1 MAHFRA
7 RARAVDMLGR
17 QQIAGI
23 PTAISELFKN
33 AHDAYAEQAVAD
45 YFHREGLFVLRDDGI
60 GMSAQDF
67 ADRWLMLGTEGK
79 VPARGRPRPTRPGY
93 RPRPVLGE
101 KGIGRLAI
109 AAIGPQVL
117 VLTRPLI
124 DSEPGDLLVAL
135 LNWSVFELQT
145 AELAEI
151 EIPTTVLPGGSLPG
165 DDDLAALIERV
176 RANVDDVKGNG
187 DAQTVKRINAEL
199 DKLASLSVLSY
210 EHPLSEPSLRDAP
223 GTQFYI
229 QPTSP
234 DLVADL
240 TETTAPTVEAAP
252 LLKTLLGFSNTMAPG
267 HSKPALATEFRDH
280 WADDAWSDLIE
291 ESAFFTPPEFEA
303 ADHHFH
309 GSFDPFG
316 QFEGQVSVFGDEP
329 VAWKLSWPSAQGEP
343 TACGPFEIHI
353 AYVQGKRSQSRLS
366 PEEWTEIVAKLDRYS
381 GLYIY
386 RDGIRVLPYG
396 NSDFD
401 FLDLER
407 RRSKSASDYFFSY
420 RRMFGV
426 VELTTKANHDLREK
440 AGREGFATNEAYRQF
455 RDILKRFF
463 YQIAFDFFR
472 EDGTLSDTY
481 HERRE
486 ELERVDKARARRGR
500 QVRERRRVLAKA
512 LADFFERVGREQP
525 EEDVADVLE
534 RLRGDLAAAADAQ
547 GKALAASALADAE
560 TRSRADLSELEE
572 SYAIHRPRGV
582 GLTRDLARDL
592 RGYELELDRL
602 KAEVFEPA
610 WAEIESTLE
619 AAQSEHEAAVARRVR
634 FDRAIKLATESSVD
648 LASSERRRLS
658 GAAKAATER
667 SQQLGK
673 AGLRTVEEQA
683 QLILSE
689 AASTDVTTLDDTQFV
704 KARSDLESRV
714 SDVTVAQLQ
723 ALSSVA
729 EQLEELVWPEN
740 GQGPLVT
747 RLDEIEALE
756 TDLEG
761 FRERS
766 EQDLEFTQ
774 LGMAVEVINH
784 EFQATVRGIRSNI
797 QRLTN
802 WAAENPGLRAP
813 VRDLRSSFEHL
824 DSYLTL
830 FTPLNRRL
838 YRKKTTI
845 KGGEVTAFLE
855 DVFERRLEEEG
866 ATLEATPAFTRYKLV
881 QYPST
886 VYPVFVSLVD
896 NALFWLSE
904 FAGTRSIT
912 LDIDRGDMVVRDSG
926 PGIAVRDQ
934 DVIFERGFSR
944 KPGGTGYG
952 LFVSR
957 EALAREDMELLLDP
971 PTADAGAVFRIRQRS
986 QRSR

>member
-33 AHDAYAEQAVAD
+33 AHDAYADRAVAD
-45 YFHREGLFVLRDDGI
+45 FFRREGLFVLRDDGI
-60 GMSAQDF
+60 GMSEQDF
-67 ADRWLMLGTEGK
+67 SDRWLMLGTEGK
-79 VPARGRPRPTRPGY
+79 VAARGRPRPTRRGY

-117 VLTRPLI
+117 VLTRPLV
-124 DSEPGDLLVAL
+124 DGEPGDLVVAL
-135 LNWSVFELQT
+135 LNWSVFELQS
-145 AELAEI
+145 AELGQI
-151 EIPTTVLPGGSLPG
+151 EIPMTVLPGGTLPS
-165 DDDLAALIERV
+165 DDDLASLVAKIRS
-176 RANVDDVKGNG
+176 NVEEVKGNG

-199 DKLASLSVLSY
+199 DELARLSVLGY
-210 EHPLSEPSLRDAP
+210 EHSLSAPSLREST

-240 TETTAPTVEAAP
+240 TESTEPTVEAAP

-267 HSKPALATEFRDH
+267 HGAPALETEFRDH
-280 WADDAWSDLIE
+280 WSDEAWDDLIS
-291 ESAFFTPPEFEA
+291 ESAFFTPSEFEA

-309 GSFDPFG
+309 GSFNQFG
-316 QFEGQVSVFGDEP
+316 QFDGRVSVFGDEP
-329 VAWKLSWPSAQGEP
+329 VPWKLSWPGAHGEP
-343 TACGPFEIHI
+343 TVCGPFDIHI
-353 AYVQGKRSQSRLS
+353 AYVQGSRKQSRLG
-366 PEEWTEIVAKLDRYS
+366 PQEWTEIVAKLDRYS

-426 VELTTKANHDLREK
+426 VELTAKDNHDLREK

-463 YQIAFDFFR
+463 YQVAFDFFR
-472 EDGTLSDTY
+472 EEGSQSDAY

-486 ELERVDKARARRGR
+486 ELERFDKARSRRAR
-500 QVRERRRVLAKA
+500 QVRERRRA
-512 LADFFERVGREQP
+512 LATSLAEFFEKVGREQP
-525 EEDVADVLE
+525 EEEVAAVLD
-534 RLRGDLAAAADAQ
+534 RLRGDLAVAAQAKGEAAAAT
-547 GKALAASALADAE
+547 ALAGAE
-560 TRSRADLSELEE
+560 ARSRASLSEVVER
-572 SYAIHRPRGV
+572 YAISRPRGV
-582 GLTRDLARDL
+582 GLTRDLTRDW
-592 RGYELELDRL
+592 RGYELETDRL
-602 KAEVFEPA
+602 RADVFQSAE
-610 WAEIESTLE
+610 AEIEGLLE
-619 AAQSEHEAAVARRVR
+619 AAQSAHEAAIARRVR
-634 FDRAIKLATESSVD
+634 FDHAISLVTESSVD
-648 LASSERRRLS
+648 RASSERRRLT

-673 AGLRTVEEQA
+673 SSVRTVEEQV
-683 QLILSE
+683 QLVLSE
-689 AASTDVTTLDDTQFV
+689 AATTDVTALDDRQFV
-704 KARSDLESRV
+704 ETRTDLETRV
-714 SDVTVAQLQ
+714 ADVTSAQLR
-723 ALSSVA
+723 ALGSVA

-747 RLDEIEALE
+747 RLDEVEALE

-845 KGGEVTAFLE
+845 KGGEITAFVE

-866 ATLEATPAFTRYKLV
+866 VTLEATPTFTRHKLV

-896 NALFWLSE
+896 NALFWLAD
-904 FAGTRSIT
+904 FQGPRSIT
-912 LDIDRGDMVVRDSG
+912 LDVDRGDMVVRDSG
-926 PGIAVRDQ
+926 PGVAVRDQ
-934 DVIFERGFSR
+934 DAIFERGFSR

-952 LFVSR
+952 LSVSR
-957 EALAREDMELLLDP
+957 EALQREDMELLLDP
-971 PTADAGAVFRIRQRS
+971 PGADSGAVFRIRSKAKRGS
-986 QRSR
+986 

>member
-33 AHDAYAEQAVAD
+33 AHDAYADHAVAD
-45 YFHREGLFVLRDDGI
+45 YFRKERLFVLRDDGI
-60 GMSAQDF
+60 GMSEEDF
-67 ADRWLMLGTEGK
+67 NDRWLMIGTEGK
-79 VPARGRPRPTRPGY
+79 VQARGRPQQTRPNY
-93 RPRPVLGE
+93 RRRPVLGE

-117 VLTRPLI
+117 VLTRPL
-124 DSEPGDLLVAL
+124 EGDGVGNLVVAL

-145 AELAEI
+145 AELGQI
-151 EIPTTVLPGGSLPG
+151 EIPTAILPGGTLPS
-165 DDDLAALIERV
+165 DRDLADLVSRIRE
-176 RANVDDVKGNG
+176 NVNEVKGAG
-187 DAQTVKRINAEL
+187 DAATVKRINAEL
-199 DKLASLSVLSY
+199 DELKGLSVLSY
-210 EHPLSEPSLRDAP
+210 EHSLSTPSLRDAS

-229 QPTSP
+229 QPTSSN
-234 DLVADL
+234 LAADL
-240 TETTAPTVEAAP
+240 TEVTEPTVEAAP

-267 HSKPALATEFRDH
+267 HSKPALETEFRDH
-280 WADDAWSDLIE
+280 WSDDAWSDLIA
-291 ESAFFTPPEFEA
+291 ESAFFTPAEFEA

-309 GSFDPFG
+309 GSFDDFG
-316 QFEGQVSVFGDEP
+316 QFEGRVSVFGDEP
-329 VAWKLSWPSAQGEP
+329 VPWNLAWPNAHGEP

-353 AYVQGKRSQSRLS
+353 AYVQGKRSQSRLD
-366 PEEWTEIVAKLDRYS
+366 PEEWSEIVAKLERYS

-426 VELTTKANHDLREK
+426 IELTSNRNHDLREK

-463 YQIAFDFFR
+463 YQVAFDFFR
-472 EDGTLSDTY
+472 EEGTLSDDY

-486 ELERVDKARARRGR
+486 ELERIDKARSRRGR
-500 QVRERRRVLAKA
+500 QVRERRRVLSRS
-512 LADFFERVGREQP
+512 LSEFFERVGREQP
-525 EEDVADVLE
+525 EEEVGVVLE
-534 RLRGDLAAAADAQ
+534 RLRGDLAVAAEANGEGAAAT
-547 GKALAASALADAE
+547 ALADAE
-560 TRSRADLSELEE
+560 SRSRAELAETIE
-572 SYAIHRPRGV
+572 RYSIRRPRGV
-582 GLTRDLARDL
+582 GLTRDLTREW
-592 RGYELELDRL
+592 RGYELEIDRL
-602 KAEVFEPA
+602 QEAVFRPAEV
-610 WAEIESTLE
+610 EIEELLE
-619 AAQSEHEAAVARRVR
+619 AAQSEQEAALARRVR
-634 FDRAIKLATESSVD
+634 FDRAIKLIADSSID
-648 LASSERRRLS
+648 RASSERRRLS

-667 SQQLGK
+667 SRELGK
-673 AGLRTVEEQA
+673 ASLRTVEEQA

-689 AASTDVTTLDDTQFV
+689 AATTDVTALDDRQFV
-704 KARSDLESRV
+704 ETRSELEGRV
-714 SDVTVAQLQ
+714 AAVTSAQLQ
-723 ALSSVA
+723 ALGSVA

-740 GQGPLVT
+740 GRGPLVT
-747 RLDEIEALE
+747 RLDEVEALE
-756 TDLEG
+756 SDLEG

-824 DSYLTL
+824 DSYLNL

-845 KGGEVTAFLE
+845 KGGEITAFLE
-855 DVFERRLEEEG
+855 DVFKRRLEEEG
-866 ATLEATPAFTRYKLV
+866 VALEASRAFTQHKLV

-886 VYPVFVSLVD
+886 IYPVFVSLVD
-896 NALFWLSE
+896 NALYWLGD
-904 FAGTRSIT
+904 FQGPRTIT
-912 LDIDRGDMVVRDSG
+912 LDVDRGDLVVRDTG
-926 PGIAVRDQ
+926 PGVAVRDQ
-934 DVIFERGFSR
+934 DAIFERGFSR

-952 LFVSR
+952 LSVSR
-957 EALAREDMELLLDP
+957 EVLDREGMDLLLDAP
-971 PTADAGAVFRIRQRS
+971 SADSGAVFRIRQRGD
-986 QRSR
+986 RED

>member
-33 AHDAYAEQAVAD
+33 AHDAYADHAVAD
-45 YFHREGLFVLRDDGI
+45 YFRRERLFVLRDDGI
-60 GMSAQDF
+60 GMSEEDF
-67 ADRWLMLGTEGK
+67 NDRWLMLGTEGK
-79 VPARGRPRPTRPGY
+79 VPARGRPQPTRSGY
-93 RPRPVLGE
+93 KRRPVLGE

-117 VLTRPLI
+117 VLTRPLAK
-124 DSEPGDLLVAL
+124 EGPGDLVVAL
-135 LNWSVFELQT
+135 LNWSVFELQS
-145 AELAEI
+145 AELAQI
-151 EIPTTVLPGGSLPG
+151 EIPTAVLSGGTLPS
-165 DDDLAALIERV
+165 DDDLAGLVSRI
-176 RANVDDVKGNG
+176 RANVNDFKGAG
-187 DAQTVKRINAEL
+187 DTAAVKRINAEL
-199 DKLASLSVLSY
+199 DELKGFSVLGYEHSLST
-210 EHPLSEPSLRDAP
+210 PSLREAS

-240 TETTAPTVEAAP
+240 TEVTEPTVEAAP

-280 WADDAWSDLIE
+280 WSDDAWTDLIS
-291 ESAFFTPPEFEA
+291 ESAFFTPSEFEA

-309 GSFDPFG
+309 GSFDDFG
-316 QFEGQVSVFGDEP
+316 QFKGRVSVFGDEP
-329 VAWKLSWPSAQGEP
+329 VPWDLAWPNAHGEP

-366 PEEWTEIVAKLDRYS
+366 PEEWSEVVAKLDRYS

-426 VELTTKANHDLREK
+426 VELSGKRNHDLREK

-463 YQIAFDFFR
+463 YQVAFDFFR
-472 EDGTLSDTY
+472 EEGTLSDTY
-481 HERRE
+481 NERRE
-486 ELERVDKARARRGR
+486 ELERIDKARSRRGR
-500 QVRERRRVLAKA
+500 QVRERRRVLSKS
-512 LADFFERVGREQP
+512 LTEFFERVGREQP
-525 EEDVADVLE
+525 EEDVSAVLE
-534 RLRGDLAAAADAQ
+534 RLRGDLAAAAEEQ
-547 GKALAASALADAE
+547 GGAAAATALADAE
-560 TRSRADLSELEE
+560 SRSRTDLAKVLE
-572 SYAIHRPRGV
+572 SYSIHRPRGV
-582 GLTRDLARDL
+582 GLTRDLTREW
-592 RGYELELDRL
+592 RGYELEMDRL
-602 KAEVFEPA
+602 QDDVFQPAE
-610 WAEIESTLE
+610 AEIEELLE
-619 AAQSEHEAAVARRVR
+619 GAQVEHEAALARRVR
-634 FDRAIKLATESSVD
+634 FDQAIKLIADSSVD
-648 LASSERRRLS
+648 RASSERRRLS

-667 SQQLGK
+667 SRELGK
-673 AGLRTVEEQA
+673 ASLRTVEEQV
-683 QLILSE
+683 QLTLSE
-689 AASTDVTTLDDTQFV
+689 AASTDVTALDDRQFV
-704 KARSDLESRV
+704 EARSNLEAQV
-714 SDVTVAQLQ
+714 ADVTSAQLL
-723 ALSSVA
+723 ALKSVA

-740 GQGPLVT
+740 GSGPLVT
-747 RLDEIEALE
+747 RLDEVEALE
-756 TDLEG
+756 ADLEG

-824 DSYLTL
+824 DSYLNL

-845 KGGEVTAFLE
+845 KGGEIIAFLE

-866 ATLEATPAFTRYKLV
+866 VVLEATRAFTQNKLV

-886 VYPVFVSLVD
+886 IYPVFVSLVD
-896 NALFWLSE
+896 NALYWLCD
-904 FAGTRSIT
+904 FRGARKIT
-912 LDIDRGDMVVRDSG
+912 LDIDHGDMVVRDTG

-934 DVIFERGFSR
+934 DAIFERGFSR

-952 LFVSR
+952 LSVSR
-957 EALAREDMELLLDP
+957 EVLDREGMDLFLDP
-971 PTADAGAVFRIRQRS
+971 PGADSGAVFRIRQR
-986 QRSR
+986 RGRER